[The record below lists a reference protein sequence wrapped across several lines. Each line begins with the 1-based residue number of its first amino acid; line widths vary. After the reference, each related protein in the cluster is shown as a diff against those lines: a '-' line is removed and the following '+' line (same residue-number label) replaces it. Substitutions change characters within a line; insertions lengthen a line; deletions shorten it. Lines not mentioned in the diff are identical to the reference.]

1 MVAWR
6 RWWWTQGD
14 HGSPEVQLEPLSA
27 LLLMRLKWDFPL
39 LCWTTRLFSSLFFPF
54 PFIYIF
60 LFIKEYFCWARQKQ
74 SFQQLQTPIICIPL
88 TSCPLI
94 NTVRVWSQEHP
105 DTLCMGSPYQSPAA
119 AALRNDKQSIRF
131 PTGSRGTSSSRSHGR
146 PSAFPRGRIQP

>member
-1 MVAWR
+1 MVDSRRSWQPWGAAWAPLCTALDAAEMR
-6 RWWWTQGD
+6 LPT
-14 HGSPEVQLEPLSA
+14 PLLNYAFVQLP
-27 LLLMRLKWDFPL
+27 F
-39 LCWTTRLFSSLFFPF
+39 FSF

-131 PTGSRGTSSSRSHGR
+131 PTGSRGTSSSRSHGL